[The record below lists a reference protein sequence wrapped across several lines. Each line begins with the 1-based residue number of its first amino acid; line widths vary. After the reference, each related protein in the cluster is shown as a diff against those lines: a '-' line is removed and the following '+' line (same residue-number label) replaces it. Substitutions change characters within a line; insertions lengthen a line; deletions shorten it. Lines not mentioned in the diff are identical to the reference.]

1 MSACPLA
8 VGFLW
13 LLLGSAAAASPRFES
28 LLLGNHQRL
37 RTDAPVERMSVG
49 NTAVVDVKTLTS
61 HELLVRGAGIG
72 STNVFAWLADG
83 RVLEWRFVV
92 QRDLSVLRAAL
103 EDIHPGIRVAGAPDR
118 DAVILRGIVP
128 TLRYAR
134 AAEAAAR
141 SYLGGGG
148 GGGGAGARVTLA
160 APDTGAGAAAEG
172 EAPPETFRF
181 DEPPQGGSGVINLIQ
196 VEELPQAIEE
206 RIRAA
211 IAPVGGERVTVRRIA
226 RGELALDGR
235 DSFVLEGHVSN
246 QVALVRVLV
255 SAAQVVSG
263 NEGASFDIQRVS
275 DEAGGLDRGS
285 ATSAVGGTIRSSIG
299 SFGRNVGG
307 GGLASGAGGAAAN
320 VARATALSAAGG
332 RLLSFIEVDDLP
344 QVRVEVRLYEIDRT
358 RLRRWE
364 PELHVIG
371 GDFDQPPLLPALT
384 STLIQ
389 GAGAAQAGAQGDDVQ
404 GAISMIGGALT
415 GQVQAVIGHLAID
428 ALFSLLVDE
437 GIARALAQP
446 SLLVLSGEPA
456 TFQVGGQIPI
466 DIAIQTPSSGTDNE
480 ALLNSTVFAEF
491 GIDLTVLPLVGPDD
505 TVTLAVQPQVSQPDF
520 DLTEQLVDSTGSAQS
535 TTAFETRSVSTR
547 ARVEDGQAL
556 LVAGLL
562 NRSASKRVSRTP
574 GVAEI
579 PGLGWLARAESE
591 QAEDFELVVVVTPSI
606 VRTPIPDL
614 ALWVFPDAEEQLE
627 RALGNSAAA
636 SGTPH

>member
-1 MSACPLA
+1 VTARALA
-8 VGFLW
+8 TGLVW
-13 LLLGSAAAASPRFES
+13 LILGAAAAAGPRFES

-37 RTDAPVERMSVG
+37 RADSPVERVSVG
-49 NTAVVDVKTLTS
+49 NTSVVGVETLTS
-61 HELLVRGAGIG
+61 HELLVRGAGVG

-103 EDIHPGIRVAGAPDR
+103 EDIHPGIRVEGAPDR

-141 SYLGGGG
+141 SYLSAGG
-148 GGGGAGARVTLA
+148 GGGGASARVTIA
-160 APDTGAGAAAEG
+160 APGGGAEGAGDAEAA
-172 EAPPETFRF
+172 PETFRL
-181 DEPPQGGSGVINLIQ
+181 DEPPQGISGVINLIQ
-196 VEELPQAIEE
+196 VEELPETLEE
-206 RIRAA
+206 RIRDA

-226 RGELALDGR
+226 RGEVALDGR
-235 DSFVLEGHVSN
+235 DTFVLEGRVAN
-246 QVALVRVLV
+246 QVTLVRVLI

-263 NEGASFDIQRVS
+263 DEGVSFDIRPVS

-285 ATSAVGGTIRSSIG
+285 ATSAAGGTIGSSIG
-299 SFGRNVGG
+299 SFGRNVGA
-307 GGLASGAGGAAAN
+307 GLASGGGGAAAN

-332 RLLSFIEVDDLP
+332 RVMSFIEVDDLP
-344 QVRVEVRLYEIDRT
+344 QVRVEARLYEVDRT
-358 RLRRWE
+358 RLRSWE
-364 PELHVIG
+364 PELNVIG

-384 STLIQ
+384 GTLIQ
-389 GAGAAQAGAQGDDVQ
+389 GGGAAQTGAQGDDVQ
-404 GAISMIGGALT
+404 GALSMIGGALT

-428 ALFSLLVDE
+428 ALFSLLVEE

-505 TVTLAVQPQVSQPDF
+505 TVTLTVQPQVSQPDF

-562 NRSASKRVSRTP
+562 SRSASKDVSRTP
-574 GVAEI
+574 GFAEI

-591 QAEDFELVVVVTPSI
+591 QSEDFELIVVVTPSI

-614 ALWVFPDAEEQLE
+614 ALWDFPGPEEQLE
-627 RALGNSAAA
+627 RGLGNSAGA
-636 SGTPH
+636 SGTHH